1 MENDRIMIE
10 WLEFFD
16 VPFVFILTKS
26 DKISNNQYRETS
38 TKLHENYPDCE
49 ILKFSSKNKTGRE
62 EILHILEMLNHN

>member
-1 MENDRIMIE
+1 MENDRMMIE

-38 TKLHENYPDCE
+38 KKLRENYPDRE
-49 ILKFSSKNKTGRE
+49 ILRFSSKNKIGRE